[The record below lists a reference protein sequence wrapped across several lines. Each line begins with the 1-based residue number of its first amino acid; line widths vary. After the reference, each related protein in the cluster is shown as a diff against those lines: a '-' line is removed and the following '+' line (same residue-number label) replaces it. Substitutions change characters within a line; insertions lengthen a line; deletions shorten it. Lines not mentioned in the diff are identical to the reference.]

1 MNENLIPEEPTA
13 FPGYDKLLRAVK
25 DRIRT
30 AQVRAALAV
39 NSELVLLYW
48 QIGRDISRQIREQ
61 GWGAKFVDQFAADL
75 RREFP
80 DIKGFS
86 PRNLRYMRSFTE
98 AWTEEPILQQ
108 VVAKLPW
115 GHNVRLLD
123 YLNTA
128 EERLWYARQTT
139 EYGWSRNVLVHQIES
154 KLYQRQGKAITNAER
169 ALPTPHS
176 DLAHQLLKDPSNLLS
191 KFAVPSSR

>member
-13 FPGYDKLLRAVK
+13 FSGYDKLLQSVK

-48 QIGRDISRQIREQ
+48 QIGGDISRQMREQ

-86 PRNLRYMRSFTE
+86 PRNLRYMRSFAE
-98 AWTEEPILQQ
+98 A
-108 VVAKLPW
+108 
-115 GHNVRLLD
+115 
-123 YLNTA
+123 
-128 EERLWYARQTT
+128 
-139 EYGWSRNVLVHQIES
+139 
-154 KLYQRQGKAITNAER
+154 
-169 ALPTPHS
+169 
-176 DLAHQLLKDPSNLLS
+176 
-191 KFAVPSSR
+191 